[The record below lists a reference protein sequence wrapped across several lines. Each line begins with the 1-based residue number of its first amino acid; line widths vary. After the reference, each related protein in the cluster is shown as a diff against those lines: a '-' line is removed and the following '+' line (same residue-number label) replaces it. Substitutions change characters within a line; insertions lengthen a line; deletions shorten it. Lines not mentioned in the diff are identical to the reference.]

1 VKKSMELF
9 GLAIL
14 CVWLAA
20 CGGAQSAS
28 GPQKLTAAQQAAQ
41 DQMDTAVA
49 GANKTAAAYKAMDN
63 VSLITKLNE
72 QSAARM
78 EPFNSPAYRELVGR
92 TDVDPQAL
100 VAAVEA
106 ARNGDGL
113 LALLL
118 VRKQNQKAYEGI
130 PAEVRAAVLTDALRT
145 EKRFNTWGLP
155 GTYMEDAPKA
165 MIEAGQSGAPAL
177 RKLLTDTRPSPM
189 MGAKELSVAQ
199 DYHFRVCDYALAY
212 LEKIEGKPAGPL
224 PMALAARDALI
235 REMMK

>member
-14 CVWLAA
+14 CAWLAA

-92 TDVDPQAL
+92 TDVDPQAM
-100 VAAVEA
+100 AFWRCCWCAS
-106 ARNGDGL
+106 RI
-113 LALLL
+113 
-118 VRKQNQKAYEGI
+118 RR
-130 PAEVRAAVLTDALRT
+130 P
-145 EKRFNTWGLP
+145 
-155 GTYMEDAPKA
+155 
-165 MIEAGQSGAPAL
+165 
-177 RKLLTDTRPSPM
+177 TR
-189 MGAKELSVAQ
+189 G
-199 DYHFRVCDYALAY
+199 FRPRCVPRC
-212 LEKIEGKPAGPL
+212 
-224 PMALAARDALI
+224 
-235 REMMK
+235 